1 MTDYNLWLDNDRQA
15 RLLLPLGKNT
25 REQLWTLNFIVGYSI
40 IGLAPGVTAPATH
53 AETEPDADGSNVSA
67 VCLLRKNRFF
77 LRRQTP
83 GSGPQPSA
91 RLCQSHDW
99 QQCNQ
104 EAWILFFSTAISSWE
119 MQPALWLA
127 SSLEPEQHNQF
138 PTKTARRKVNKRL
151 ILREKNP
158 TCKRMH
164 AWYYI
169 LQYIIYRFAWIS
181 SLVSRF
187 G

>member
-25 REQLWTLNFIVGYSI
+25 RGQLWTLNFIVGYSI

-104 EAWILFFSTAISSWE
+104 EAWILFFFYCNLQLRNATCTLIGQLPGARATQPVPDKNSQEESKQETDFKRE
-119 MQPALWLA
+119 KPHMQTYAC
-127 SSLEPEQHNQF
+127 
-138 PTKTARRKVNKRL
+138 L
-151 ILREKNP
+151 IL
-158 TCKRMH
+158 
-164 AWYYI
+164 
-169 LQYIIYRFAWIS
+169 
-181 SLVSRF
+181 
-187 G
+187 